1 MKMFNHLKHLTL
13 NKVYLKTSNVHVLV
27 NKKHSQPRTI
37 SLESHRNHSKSH
49 KIPGKLET
57 SPGNKFGEKDTLNAY
72 LLTPQTYPFFLLILA
87 FLTP

>member
-13 NKVYLKTSNVHVLV
+13 NKVYLN
-27 NKKHSQPRTI
+27 
-37 SLESHRNHSKSH
+37 LESHRNHSKSH

-72 LLTPQTYPFFLLILA
+72 
-87 FLTP
+87 